1 MDRTSAAYDED
12 FYAWTQEQAAELRR
26 AGAERANTPANTR
39 IDWANVAEEIESMG
53 RSQRSFIRNRLLA
66 LLVHVLKWTY
76 CPELRERCE
85 RGWRST
91 IREQRRR
98 LTDELA
104 DSPSLRPFAHEI
116 FAGVYRNARVE
127 AADEAEVD
135 LGRFPLEPPFALD
148 QALDPAYPAELFPPE
163 WRV

>member
-26 AGAERANTPANTR
+26 AGAERANTP
-39 IDWANVAEEIESMG
+39 IDWSHVAEEIESMG
-53 RSQRSFIRNRLLA
+53 RSQRSAIRNRLVV
-66 LLVHVLKWTY
+66 LLVHLLKWMQ

-104 DSPSLRPFAHEI
+104 DSPSLGPFAADI
-116 FAGVYRNARVE
+116 FESAYRNARLD

-135 LGRFPLEPPFALD
+135 LGRFPAEPPFTLD
-148 QALDPAYPAELFPPE
+148 QALDPAYPADLFPPE
-163 WRV
+163 WRA